1 MAEFE
6 IVEADFQQYYN
17 LDVSTLKF
25 QRFAR
30 LLTNL
35 PAESRIAQKYSP
47 FRDWTWD
54 KEMQSQI
61 LHAIDT
67 MVTIYSNAHRKKGRA
82 PIKMPVQVQPDYVEK
97 AKKEA
102 NVKKKENSRADQADL
117 SEIFEKRNNRVMTIE
132 EKLNGA

>member
-30 LLTNL
+30 LLANL
-35 PAESRIAQKYSP
+35 PPESRLIQKYSP
-47 FRDWTWD
+47 FKDWTWD

-61 LHAIDT
+61 LHTLDT
-67 MVTIYSNAHRKKGRA
+67 IVTMYANAHRKKGRA
-82 PIKMPVQVQPDYVEK
+82 PMKNPPQVQPDYVEE
-97 AKKEA
+97 AKKNA
-102 NVKKKENSRADQADL
+102 KKQKKENLLIDQADL
-117 SEIFEKRNNRVMTIE
+117 AEIFEKRNNQVK
-132 EKLNGA
+132 KLETK